1 MSITSVKACS
11 ARLFFIL
18 LLACSIMVP
27 VISATGPGN
36 ASMMTLSQTDLN
48 VTYNGSVNDL
58 ITDEYKAEPTPVTI
72 FRAEL
77 NQSTL
82 PGPRDMGFGPSVI
95 DIAIDPRVLAMI
107 FGVVLIGLVIWFVC
121 FREKVRKPEDH
132 EKK

>member
-1 MSITSVKACS
+1 MSITSVKARS
-11 ARLFFIL
+11 ARLFFVL

-36 ASMMTLSQTDLN
+36 ASMMSLSQPDLN

-121 FREKVRKPEDH
+121 FREKGRKLEDH